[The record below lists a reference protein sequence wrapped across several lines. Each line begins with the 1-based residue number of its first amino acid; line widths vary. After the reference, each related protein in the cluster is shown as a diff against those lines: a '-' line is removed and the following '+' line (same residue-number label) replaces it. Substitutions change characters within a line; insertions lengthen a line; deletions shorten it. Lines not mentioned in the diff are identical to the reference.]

1 MHERGID
8 RLVTALHPD
17 PASVNLAELHKI
29 KGKDGVK
36 GKDGATQ
43 NGLVTEFK
51 RAAAKLAVTVR
62 GGEVK
67 PGQKPGVAHGEEILI
82 ALMIGGLTKEG
93 LSVEEIHHR
102 LKECRLLDEQG
113 RYWVWPEHEEFAR
126 KKQYTIDDLKRH
138 QELDLSPPD

>member
-29 KGKDGVK
+29 KGKDG
-36 GKDGATQ
+36 ATQ

-51 RAAAKLAVTVR
+51 RATAKLAVTVR